1 MKIAVIGSG
10 VSGLGAAWALA
21 RTHQV
26 TLYEAGASL
35 GGHANT
41 TEVLDRG
48 RSLPVDTGFIVY
60 NERNYPDL
68 VNLFEYL
75 EVPTET
81 SDMSFSV
88 SVDGGAFEY
97 RARLAGLAA
106 QPSNLV
112 RPSYLRMIREIIRFT
127 REAKTLDA
135 ADEGLSTGAFLA
147 RGGYSD
153 AFRDD
158 FLLPMVACIWSSHL
172 EEMLS
177 YPAATMA
184 GFLDNH
190 GLLDLGDRP
199 QWRTVTGGSRAY
211 VRRIA
216 SSLPDVRTDTPVLA
230 IDRSRDAVTVRTADG
245 AAARYDHV
253 VLATHADTSLAI
265 LGEDASVL
273 ERRVLRSFRY
283 QRNVAVLHRDPA
295 FMPVRR
301 RAWSS
306 WNYLAHGRGLADATR
321 NVSLTYWMNLLQNLD
336 TERPVFV
343 TLNPADAPRDIEA
356 SFTYHHPQFDR
367 DAVDAQSLLPSIQ
380 GTQRTW
386 FAGSYCGFGFHED
399 GLRSGLDVAAALGAP
414 APWRRADADPDA
426 DLHAALEGARA

>member
-1 MKIAVIGSG
+1 VKIAVVGSG
-10 VSGLGAAWALA
+10 VAGLGASWALA
-21 RTHQV
+21 RTHDV
-26 TLYEAGASL
+26 TLYEAGATL

-41 TEVLDRG
+41 ADLWDRG

-60 NERNYPDL
+60 NDRNYPDL
-68 VNLFEYL
+68 VRLFEFL
-75 EVPTET
+75 EVPTEA

-88 SVDGGAFEY
+88 SVDRGAFEY

-106 QPSNLV
+106 QPSNLL
-112 RPSYLRMIREIIRFT
+112 RPRYLRMIREIIRFT
-127 REAKTLDA
+127 REAKALGADDA
-135 ADEGLSTGAFLA
+135 GLSTAAFLE

-172 EEMLS
+172 EEMLA

-190 GLLDLGDRP
+190 GLLDLGNRP
-199 QWRTVTGGSRAY
+199 LWRTVAGGSRAY
-211 VRRIA
+211 VRRLA
-216 SSLPDVRTDTPVLA
+216 SSLPDVRTDTPVLS
-230 IDRSRDAVTVRTADG
+230 IDRGRDEVTVRTADG
-245 AAARYDHV
+245 TAARYDHV
-253 VLATHADTSLAI
+253 VLATHADTTLDI
-265 LGEDASVL
+265 LGEDASAL

-283 QRNVAVLHRDPA
+283 QRNIAVLHRDPS

-306 WNYLAHGRGLADATR
+306 WNYLARGRGLADATR
-321 NVSLTYWMNLLQNLD
+321 SVSLTYWMNLLQNLD

-343 TLNPADAPRDIEA
+343 TLNPADEPRDVEA

-367 DAVDAQSLLPSIQ
+367 DAVDAQALLPSIQ
-380 GTQRTW
+380 GMQRTW

-414 APWRRADADPDA
+414 APWRRRSADAGVDP
-426 DLHAALEGARA
+426 HGALEGSHA